1 MIIRETRNQNE
12 IKDILFHPE
21 IYPIISGGKVLDKGA
36 AILPMKDIIY
46 LAGYEEK
53 IFAVGC
59 FHPFM
64 DGMKYHPN
72 ILPDYKREYARDF
85 VQSTLN
91 MVKSPL
97 YIEIPKDRK
106 DLYNFSTKMGFK
118 EFKHNRQTD
127 RILMRL
133 L

>member
-12 IKDILFHPE
+12 IKDILFHPD
-21 IYPIISGGKVLDKGA
+21 IYPIISGGHKLDKGA
-36 AILPMKDIIY
+36 TILPMKDIIY
-46 LAGYEEK
+46 LAGYEER
-53 IFAVGC
+53 IFAVSC

-72 ILPDYKREYARDF
+72 ILPEYKREYARGF

-97 YIEIPKDRK
+97 YIEIPQNRK
-106 DLYNFSTKMGFK
+106 DLYNFSAKMGFK
-118 EFKHNRQTD
+118 DFKHNAKTD